1 MVAEGQSGSLA
12 RSTAVGVAWS
22 GGTIIVTTLM
32 QIVYSAVM
40 ARLLAPA
47 DFGLV
52 AAALLS
58 LRFVSYLST
67 LGIGSAVVQRDELSA
82 AEGSAAFK
90 LSSLLGLSTAAVALL
105 GAPLLA
111 SIVRQPAATNVTRW
125 MAVGLLIGAV
135 SAVPEALLRRRMQFR
150 GLSLLQVLS
159 YAIGYLGVGITLAV
173 RGWGVWSLV
182 TASLAQGLIQ
192 LIGLMLMSDLSLK
205 GGLSLRASSKRAAF
219 GGAVTVTGFLEFLQA
234 SIDTLAVGRW
244 AGAAG
249 LGQYSRATY
258 MVGLP
263 VEKASSA
270 TTRVL
275 LSSLSRV
282 QNEPVRFG
290 RAFSTASS
298 LMACVVLIP
307 TAMIA
312 VAAPAVVA
320 VVLGPGWGTA
330 ASVLPVVSMA
340 YALSLLTHFPA
351 VAAESLGLVRRK
363 LWLQAIALAV
373 TLAAVGAVVMTGP
386 SLMRLATAWG
396 TGEVVRHLLY
406 WRFIV
411 PKLGPSIPALLRRY
425 GAAVV
430 IAATAAVPLLL
441 TVRIWTINDLLA
453 LFTGG
458 FAGLALAFAVSKT
471 PVCRVVWADLRL
483 IRTSIR

>member
-1 MVAEGQSGSLA
+1 MVGDQRSDSLA
-12 RSTAVGVAWS
+12 RSTATGVAWS
-22 GGTIIVTTLM
+22 GAAIVATTLM
-32 QIVYSAVM
+32 QLVYSAVM
-40 ARLLAPA
+40 ARLLEPA

-52 AAALLS
+52 AAALIS

-82 AEGSAAFK
+82 DEASASFK
-90 LSSLLGLSTAAVALL
+90 LSLLLGLSTAAAGLL

-111 SIVRQPAATNVTRW
+111 NLVRQPAATNVTRW
-125 MAVGLLIGAV
+125 MAVGLMIGAAT
-135 SAVPEALLRRRMQFR
+135 SVPEALLRRRMRFR
-150 GLSLLQVLS
+150 ALAILQVLS

-182 TASLAQGLIQ
+182 AASLAQGLVQ
-192 LIGLMLMSDLSLK
+192 LIGLILTSDLSLK
-205 GGLSLRASSKRAAF
+205 GGLSLRASSKFVAF
-219 GGAVTVTGFLEFLQA
+219 GGAVTMTGFLEFLQG
-234 SIDTLAVGRW
+234 SIDTIAVGRW

-290 RAFSTASS
+290 RAFGTASS

-307 TAMIA
+307 MTMIG

-320 VVLGPGWGTA
+320 VLLGPGWGSA
-330 ASVLPVVSMA
+330 AKVLPVVGIA

-363 LWLQAIALAV
+363 LWLQAVALAATV
-373 TLAAVGAVVMTGP
+373 VAVGAVVALGP
-386 SLMRLATAWG
+386 SLIRLAAAWCS
-396 TGEVVRHLLY
+396 GEVVRHLLY

-425 GAAVV
+425 GAAAVMAV
-430 IAATAAVPLLL
+430 AAALPLVL
-441 TVRIWTINDLLA
+441 TVRIWTVNDLVA
-453 LFTGG
+453 LFVGG

-471 PVCRVVWADLRL
+471 SVCRVVWADLRL